1 MFSVLVRVADLI
13 AQQAGQKGLFI
24 YIHFYF
30 IFILS
35 FICFLLK
42 SASLASFATER
53 QAGQTSGLRTHW
65 RRVAK
70 DFGFRV

>member
-1 MFSVLVRVADLI
+1 MFSVEVRVADLI
-13 AQQAGQKGLFI
+13 AQQAGQKGLFL

-30 IFILS
+30 IFI
-35 FICFLLK
+35 FFLLK